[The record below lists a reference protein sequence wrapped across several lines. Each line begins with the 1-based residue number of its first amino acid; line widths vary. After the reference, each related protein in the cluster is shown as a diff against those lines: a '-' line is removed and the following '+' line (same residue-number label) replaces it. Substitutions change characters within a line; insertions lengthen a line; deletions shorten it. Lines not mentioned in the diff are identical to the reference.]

1 MSRLVFLLIGGR
13 RNDKHNF
20 SARSWFELFV
30 VLAAS
35 FVVTPNTSAAPALL
49 SVRNWV
55 GRLRKNSPRSSAK

>member
-1 MSRLVFLLIGGR
+1 M
-13 RNDKHNF
+13 NDKHN
-20 SARSWFELFV
+20 SARSWFHLFV

-35 FVVTPNTSAAPALL
+35 FVVAPNTSAAPALL

>member
-1 MSRLVFLLIGGR
+1 M
-13 RNDKHNF
+13 NDKHN
-20 SARSWFELFV
+20 SARGWFVLFV

-35 FVVTPNTSAAPALL
+35 FVVTPNTSVAPALL